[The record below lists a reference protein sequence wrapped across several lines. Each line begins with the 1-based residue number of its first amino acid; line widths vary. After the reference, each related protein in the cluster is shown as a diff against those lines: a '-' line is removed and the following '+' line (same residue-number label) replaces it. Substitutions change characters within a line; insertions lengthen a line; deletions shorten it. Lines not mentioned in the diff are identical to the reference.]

1 MKIKYKTT
9 KRMKNNII
17 SVGIFFDGT
26 GNNGVNAT
34 SSQKPSQNN
43 ESYYNNITNI
53 YKLSE
58 LFIGDTKVYIE
69 GIGTLTGS
77 EDSDYAMATCKNP
90 MGYSGYSSDDKMRKA
105 YDFIS
110 KTVVD
115 STKDYDFYVYGFS
128 RGSMLA
134 RALCNKLLSSDSKIQ
149 GNIRIKFL
157 GVFDT
162 VESAPFNDYNVTVL
176 PRTERALHICAVNE
190 CRYFFPLT
198 GFFEDSKDME
208 DTKSDTGTSVW
219 KEIFVPGAHADV
231 GGGYLEGSQS
241 VYVSPNFVKNN
252 DLVSY
257 VENVRTAATDSKR
270 NKIWNSLLQNYKVDQ
285 GEVFSQAYVERD
297 LVYNELSK
305 VYGKLMLIESNAEE
319 PIFRTDFSETD
330 FDIDANSHPYLIE
343 LSNALENYT
352 NNISSGLKPDYDYGK
367 LADYTHISANFGLYH
382 HGLVLNSR
390 TGANE
395 EFINNGLNVPSNSDD
410 QFNANQPKLQSEIH
424 HVEDSIVDY
433 AYGTNI
439 PNNDN
444 WSRTILIK
452 ENFYNKC

>member
-1 MKIKYKTT
+1 MKINIKPQSD
-9 KRMKNNII
+9 MKNDII

-34 SSQKPSQNN
+34 SSQKPSKNN

-58 LFIGDTKVYIE
+58 LFTGNEKIYIE
-69 GIGTLTGS
+69 GIGTVTGS

-90 MGYSGYSSDDKMRKA
+90 MGYQGYSSDDKLAKA
-105 YDFIS
+105 YDFIN
-110 KTVVD
+110 KIVVD
-115 STKDYDFYVYGFS
+115 ATNKYNFYVYGFS
-128 RGSMLA
+128 RGCMLA
-134 RALCNKLLSSDSKIQ
+134 RTLCNRLLSSDSKVS
-149 GNIRIKFL
+149 GNIHIKFL

-162 VESAPFNDYNVTVL
+162 VESAPFNDYDVTVL
-176 PRTERALHICAVNE
+176 PGTERALHLCAVNE

-198 GFFEDSKDME
+198 GFFEDSRDME
-208 DTKSDTGTSVW
+208 DTKSETGNFVW
-219 KEIFVPGAHADV
+219 KEIFVPGVHADV

-241 VYVSPNFVKNN
+241 VYISPNFLKND
-252 DLVSY
+252 DLTAY
-257 VENVRTAATDSKR
+257 VENVRTAATDSKG
-270 NKIWNSLLQNYKVDQ
+270 NKIWNNVLQHYQLDQ
-285 GEVFSQAYVERD
+285 GEIFSQAYVERE

-305 VYGKLMLIESNAEE
+305 VYGKLMLTESNTEE
-319 PIFRTDFSETD
+319 PIFSTNFSEAD
-330 FDIDANSHPYLIE
+330 FEIDPNIHPYLIE
-343 LSNALENYT
+343 LSNALENYSKDL
-352 NNISSGLKPDYDYGK
+352 SSALRPNYNYEK

-382 HGLVLNSR
+382 PALLINSR
-390 TGANE
+390 SGANV

-410 QFNANQPKLQSEIH
+410 QFSASQSKLQSEIH

>member
-1 MKIKYKTT
+1 
-9 KRMKNNII
+9 MKNDII

-34 SSQKPSQNN
+34 SSQKPSKNN

-58 LFIGDTKVYIE
+58 LFTGNEKIYIE
-69 GIGTLTGS
+69 GIGTVAGA

-90 MGYSGYSSDDKMRKA
+90 MGYSGYSSDDKLAKA
-105 YDFIS
+105 YDFIN
-110 KTVVD
+110 KIVID
-115 STKDYDFYVYGFS
+115 ATKEYNFYVYGFS
-128 RGSMLA
+128 RGCMLA
-134 RALCNKLLSSDSKIQ
+134 RALCNELLSPDSKVS
-149 GNIRIKFL
+149 GNIHIKFL

-162 VESAPFNDYNVTVL
+162 VESAPFNDYDVTVL
-176 PRTERALHICAVNE
+176 PGTERALHLCAVNE

-208 DTKSDTGTSVW
+208 DTKSETGNSVW
-219 KEIFVPGAHADV
+219 KEIFVPGVHADV

-241 VYVSPNFVKNN
+241 VYISPNFLKND
-252 DLVSY
+252 DLTAY
-257 VENVRTAATDSKR
+257 VENVRTAATDSKG
-270 NKIWNSLLQNYKVDQ
+270 NKIWNSVLQNYRLDQ
-285 GEVFSQAYVERD
+285 GEIFSQAYLERE

-305 VYGKLMLIESNAEE
+305 VYGRLMLTESNTEE
-319 PIFRTDFSETD
+319 LIFSTNFSEAD
-330 FDIDANSHPYLIE
+330 FEIDPNIHPYLIE
-343 LSNALENYT
+343 LSNALENYSKDL
-352 NNISSGLKPDYDYGK
+352 SSALRPDYNYEK

-382 HGLVLNSR
+382 PALLLNSR
-390 TGANE
+390 SGANV

-410 QFNANQPKLQSEIH
+410 QVSANQSKLQSEIH

>member
-1 MKIKYKTT
+1 MKSD
-9 KRMKNNII
+9 II
-17 SVGIFFDGT
+17 SIGIFFDGT
-26 GNNGVNAT
+26 GNNGLNAI
-34 SSQKPSQNN
+34 SSQKPLKNN

-58 LFIGDTKVYIE
+58 LFNGNEKIYIE
-69 GIGTLTGS
+69 GIGTVTGS

-90 MGYSGYSSDDKMRKA
+90 AGYNGYSSDDKLTKA
-105 YDFIS
+105 YDFIRE
-110 KTVVD
+110 VVTD
-115 STKDYDFYVYGFS
+115 PTKEYNFYVYGFS

-134 RALCNKLLSSDSKIQ
+134 RALCYELLSGDSKIS
-149 GNIRIKFL
+149 GNIHIKFL

-176 PRTERALHICAVNE
+176 PETERAFHICAVNE

-198 GFFEDSKDME
+198 GFFDDSKDKD
-208 DTKSDTGTSVW
+208 DTKFQTGNSVW
-219 KEIFVPGAHADV
+219 KEIFIPGAHADV

-241 VYVSPNFVKNN
+241 VYVSPNFLKNN
-252 DLVSY
+252 EIVSY
-257 VENVRTAATDSKR
+257 VENIRATVLDSGG
-270 NKIWNSLLQNYKVDQ
+270 NKIWNNILENYKLDQ

-297 LVYNELSK
+297 FVYNELSK
-305 VYGKLMLIESNAEE
+305 VYGKLMLMESNAEE
-319 PIFRTDFSETD
+319 MVFRTDFNKSNFE
-330 FDIDANSHPYLIE
+330 IDSNAHPYLVE
-343 LSNALENYT
+343 LSNALENYIKDLT
-352 NNISSGLKPDYDYGK
+352 PSIKPDYDYAK
-367 LADYTHISANFGLYH
+367 LSDYTHISANFGLYH
-382 HGLVLNSR
+382 SGLMLNSKS
-390 TGANE
+390 GANV

-410 QFNANQPKLQSEIH
+410 QFSANQSKLQSEIH

>member
-1 MKIKYKTT
+1 
-9 KRMKNNII
+9 MKNNII

-34 SSQKPSQNN
+34 SSQKPSKNN

-53 YKLSE
+53 YKLSK
-58 LFIGDTKVYIE
+58 LFIGDEKMYIE
-69 GIGTLTGS
+69 GIGTVTGS

-90 MGYSGYSSDDKMRKA
+90 MGYSGYSSDDKLAKA
-105 YDFIS
+105 YDFINEIVID
-110 KTVVD
+110 T
-115 STKDYDFYVYGFS
+115 TKEYDFYVYGFS

-134 RALCNKLLSSDSKIQ
+134 RALCNELLSSDSKVK
-149 GNIRIKFL
+149 GNIHIKFL

-176 PRTERALHICAVNE
+176 SGTERALHLCAVNE

-198 GFFEDSKDME
+198 GFFEDSRDME
-208 DTKSDTGTSVW
+208 DTKSETGNSVW
-219 KEIFVPGAHADV
+219 KEIFVPGVHADV

-241 VYVSPNFVKNN
+241 VYISPNFEKNN
-252 DLVSY
+252 ELTSY
-257 VENVRTAATDSKR
+257 VENVRTAATDSKG
-270 NKIWNSLLQNYKVDQ
+270 NKIWNNVLKDYKVDE

-297 LVYNELSK
+297 LVYNELAK
-305 VYGKLMLIESNAEE
+305 VYGKLMLAESNAEE
-319 PIFRTDFSETD
+319 PIFSTNFTESDFE
-330 FDIDANSHPYLIE
+330 IDANVHPYLVEISNDLDNYSKN
-343 LSNALENYT
+343 LSSE
-352 NNISSGLKPDYDYGK
+352 LKPDYNYAK

-382 HGLVLNSR
+382 PGLMLNSR
-390 TGANE
+390 SGANA
-395 EFINNGLNVPSNSDD
+395 EFINNGLNVPSHSDD
-410 QFNANQPKLQSEIH
+410 QFSENQSKLQSEIH

>member
-1 MKIKYKTT
+1 MKINIKPQSD
-9 KRMKNNII
+9 MKNDII

-34 SSQKPSQNN
+34 SSQKPSKNN

-58 LFIGDTKVYIE
+58 LFTGNEKIYIE
-69 GIGTLTGS
+69 GIGTVAGA

-90 MGYSGYSSDDKMRKA
+90 MGYSGYSSDDKLAKA
-105 YDFIS
+105 YDFIN
-110 KTVVD
+110 KIVID
-115 STKDYDFYVYGFS
+115 ATKEYNFYVYGFS
-128 RGSMLA
+128 RGCMLA
-134 RALCNKLLSSDSKIQ
+134 RALCNELLSPDSKVS
-149 GNIRIKFL
+149 GNIHIKFL

-162 VESAPFNDYNVTVL
+162 VESAPFNDYDVTVL
-176 PRTERALHICAVNE
+176 PGTERALHLCAVNE

-208 DTKSDTGTSVW
+208 DTKSETGNSVW
-219 KEIFVPGAHADV
+219 KEIFVPGVHADV

-241 VYVSPNFVKNN
+241 VYISPNFLKND
-252 DLVSY
+252 DLTAY
-257 VENVRTAATDSKR
+257 VENVRTAATDSKG
-270 NKIWNSLLQNYKVDQ
+270 NKIWNSVLQNYRLDQ
-285 GEVFSQAYVERD
+285 GEIFSQAYLERE

-305 VYGKLMLIESNAEE
+305 VYGRLMLTESNTEE
-319 PIFRTDFSETD
+319 LIFSTNFSEAD
-330 FDIDANSHPYLIE
+330 FEIDPNIHPYLIE
-343 LSNALENYT
+343 LSNALENYSKDL
-352 NNISSGLKPDYDYGK
+352 SSALRPDYNYEK

-382 HGLVLNSR
+382 PALLLNSR
-390 TGANE
+390 SGANV

-410 QFNANQPKLQSEIH
+410 QVSANQSKLQSEIH